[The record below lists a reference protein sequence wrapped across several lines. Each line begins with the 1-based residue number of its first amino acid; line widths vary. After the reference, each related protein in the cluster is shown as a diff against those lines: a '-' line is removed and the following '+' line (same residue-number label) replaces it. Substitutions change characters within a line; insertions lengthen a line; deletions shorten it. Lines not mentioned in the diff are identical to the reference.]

1 MKKIFAILFIGLTLA
16 FSACEKFL
24 DVNTDPNNPATAP
37 YKLVFPAATVS
48 SGSVYG
54 GDLVVLGSLWAQH
67 FTQSNVA
74 NQYKNID
81 SYNLISDNFDAMF
94 REVYS
99 GALND
104 LDYVL
109 KETEKAEDWN
119 TYLMA
124 TVLQCFTYQ
133 YMVDLYDQLPYT
145 EAFKGVDNL
154 SPKYD
159 GGEAIYDALIAK
171 LDAALAKDFDAKT
184 NMDIDYNDMIFG
196 GNKNKVQ
203 RWKEFA
209 NSLKLKIYLRQTK
222 VSSRQSIVNA
232 GLAACLASPL
242 LTIDAKLDVFKS
254 DIGKQNPFY
263 GSEVDASGLGGVN
276 IRASK
281 TLYNFLLNKGD
292 ARRTLIY
299 KPGSAAGTAFNAL
312 KQGDFNAPSTGA
324 TATNMLAVGL
334 FNSTDPVYFMSAAEV
349 YFMKA
354 EAALRLGSGGDQA
367 DYESGIT
374 ASYAKFG
381 IATSA
386 SAAISGSY
394 AYHTTG
400 TFDQKLNDIITQKW
414 IASAM
419 SQPIEGFFD
428 FNRTGFPATI
438 TEPAPGQF
446 VITKLF
452 TTSVESVLPSG
463 TFPQRL
469 LFPRSERD
477 RNPNTPA
484 QVAIDVPVWWA
495 AN

>member
-1 MKKIFAILFIGLTLA
+1 MKKIFAILFIGLALS

-48 SGSVYG
+48 SASIYG
-54 GDLVVLGSLWAQH
+54 GDVVIIGSLWAQH

-94 REVYS
+94 REAYS

-104 LDYVL
+104 FDFVL
-109 KETEKAEDWN
+109 KESEKAGDWN

-133 YMVDLYDQLPYT
+133 VMVDLYGQLPYS

-159 GGEAIYDALIAK
+159 EGVAIYDALIAK

-184 NMDIDYNDMIFG
+184 NTNIDYNDMIFG
-196 GNKNKVQ
+196 GKMN

-242 LTIDAKLDVFKS
+242 LAVDAKLTGFSS

-263 GSEVDASGLGGVN
+263 GAEIDPNGLGGVN
-276 IRASK
+276 LRASK
-281 TLYNFLLNKGD
+281 TLYNFLANKGD

-299 KPGSAAGTAFNAL
+299 KPGSAAGTTFNAL
-312 KQGDFNAPSTGA
+312 AQGDFNAPSTGA
-324 TATNMLAVGL
+324 TATNMLAVGQ

-349 YFMKA
+349 YFLKA
-354 EAALRLGSGGDQA
+354 EAELRLGLGGDQA
-367 DYESGIT
+367 DYEAGIT
-374 ASYAKFG
+374 ASYTKFG
-381 IATSA
+381 IAASA
-386 SAAISGSY
+386 PAAISGSY
-394 AYHTTG
+394 AYSTLG

-484 QVAIDVPVWWA
+484 QVAIEVPVWWA
-495 AN
+495 AAN